1 MVDKHLIEE
10 AYYLVAVGPETV
22 KELGHK
28 SMGIVFDIE
37 IDPEM
42 VVGHTG
48 SPSKHDPFEEGEIE
62 YLACEAD
69 KADFTVT
76 DIYWFEGG
84 DEVAAAGKDLDYN
97 GHKLAAKK
105 VLDGLLVL
113 DDEFKAYVQG
123 LIDARCDKIAA
134 GKFDE

>member
-1 MVDKHLIEE
+1 MVDKRLIEE

-28 SMGIVFDIE
+28 SMGITFDIE

-42 VVGHTG
+42 MVGHTG
-48 SPSKHDPFEEGEIE
+48 SPSRHDPFEEGEIE

-105 VLDGLLVL
+105 VLEGLLVL
-113 DDEFKAYVQG
+113 DANIISDIKEPT
-123 LIDARCDKIAA
+123 LS
-134 GKFDE
+134 